1 MISTDANEATPYLC
15 EGGTVLVRVSN
26 PNKNP
31 IRDESV
37 RRKRKNRENLWSAYG
52 KTVTAAKSCDERN
65 TVLVRTALT
74 RHEVNRK
81 P

>member
-52 KTVTAAKSCDERN
+52 KMTAAKSCDERN